1 MDAKAYILDFLTD
14 ASGVTIDS
22 KVVFDLGESQGINDI
37 IKNSLIKE
45 KLMTNPEILLK
56 KSNTLY
62 MYDST
67 VIDIKVADKITFQH
81 YDSLESFIMQD
92 QTKYKKAAQLFWPF
106 MVCKAIIRA
115 SKEKANFRSHYAVLE
130 HLAAKY
136 KMPIS
141 KLVNTNPLKLIPR
154 EKLQKILSKRTIN
167 LLAMRMS

>member
-1 MDAKAYILDFLTD
+1 MDAKTYILDFLTD

-22 KVVFDLGESQGINDI
+22 KVVFDLGESQGIGDI

-45 KLMTNPEILLK
+45 KLMSNPELLLK
-56 KSNTLY
+56 KSNTIY
-62 MYDST
+62 MYDNT
-67 VIDIKVADKITFQH
+67 VIDIKVGDKIRFQH
-81 YDSLESFIMQD
+81 YDSLEAFLMPCH
-92 QTKYKKAAQLFWPF
+92 KYKKAAQLFWPF

-136 KMPIS
+136 NMTVS
-141 KLVNTNPLKLIPR
+141 ELVSTNPLKLIPR